1 MGWPTSNQ
9 SKNSES
15 SYLHVGIYI
24 DIYISYF
31 VLHVNQNIIYDN
43 YAFVDIA
50 VLILSLDTLLNMLI
64 NYDYKVTLF

>member
-9 SKNSES
+9 SENSEP
-15 SYLHVGIYI
+15 SYLHIGIYI

-31 VLHVNQNIIYDN
+31 VLHVNQNIIYGN

-50 VLILSLDTLLNMLI
+50 VLILSVDTLLNMLI
-64 NYDYKVTLF
+64 NDDYKVTLF